1 MGILVCEMLCQCFL
15 ISKIFLAFKTTE
27 LCHMRY
33 QTHVI
38 SMSSP
43 VAEKFATLPTI
54 TMPIPRLM
62 YIELGHKRE
71 DMFAMVTAVMMLSA
85 PV

>member
-1 MGILVCEMLCQCFL
+1 MGTLVCEMLCQCFL
-15 ISKIFLAFKTTE
+15 ISKIFPAFKTTE

-33 QTHVI
+33 QTHVS

-43 VAEKFATLPTI
+43 VDEKFAALPAI
-54 TMPIPRLM
+54 TMLIPRLM
-62 YIELGHKRE
+62 YIELGNKRE
-71 DMFAMVTAVMMLSA
+71 DMFTMVTAVMMLSA